1 MSTPE
6 QVLPAQSAG
15 EDVPPPEPSPQP
27 VSRKKYFGREDIMK
41 AQDQQ
46 YAEVAVPEWAPPGDE
61 HPEDWVLN
69 LKGMT
74 GRERDRFEASMAPKG
89 NSKKPQMDNF
99 RAKLIVQCAVDG
111 EGNRMFNAG
120 DVAWI
125 GEKSARALARAF
137 DACQE
142 MNGLTDSDVDDL
154 TEDFDGGPSGV
165 STSG

>member
-1 MSTPE
+1 MSTPGDHE
-6 QVLPAQSAG
+6 IQSADG
-15 EDVPPPEPSPQP
+15 PPPPDPSPQP

-46 YAEVAVPEWAPPGDE
+46 FAEVAVPEWAPPGDP

-111 EGNRMFNAG
+111 DGNRMFNAG
-120 DVAWI
+120 DVSWI

-154 TEDFDGGPSGV
+154 TEDFDGGPNGA